1 MFNSCCNILPS
12 SGSDCIVRHDRI
24 LRSSHPCEHRL
35 QQEHDQQGLASVLS
49 HDQKGVVIVFPVQSF
64 LTHDSRLLLCVHID
78 RVFGMAGR
86 SSSWAIGT
94 QLNFTG
100 QGTKIQLS
108 PKGFVLERLWSH
120 RKVACHHRY
129 CLLKFLYKP
138 TTTQ

>member
-1 MFNSCCNILPS
+1 M
-12 SGSDCIVRHDRI
+12 
-24 LRSSHPCEHRL
+24 
-35 QQEHDQQGLASVLS
+35 LS

-100 QGTKIQLS
+100 QGTEIQLS

-129 CLLKFLYKP
+129 YLLTIVIKLKLNIEQVIV
-138 TTTQ
+138 TQQQVH